1 MKIIVQN
8 DGLLISQNTKD
19 GFIKCKWG
27 GCFDMSYPE
36 SETRRG
42 RVQDCGDICPTLL
55 TSNQLVI
62 IEKVKNNE

>member
-27 GCFDMSYPE
+27 GFDMSYPE

-42 RVQDCGDICPTLL
+42 RVQDNGDICPTLL
-55 TSNQLVI
+55 TSNQLVVV
-62 IEKVKNNE
+62 EKVEQNE